1 MFITMKYYVYHNTML
16 RRGVMAVRG
25 QAETRLKL
33 GAAGAAGLLL
43 FLALVHLKLYL
54 YMSSNLYLFPNLYLS
69 SYLYLYQYL
78 CTK

>member
-1 MFITMKYYVYHNTML
+1 
-16 RRGVMAVRG
+16 MAVRG

-54 YMSSNLYLFPNLYLS
+54 YRSSNLYLFPNLYLS
-69 SYLYLYQYL
+69 SYLYW